1 MVGYVRGFTLIE
13 LMIVVVI
20 IGVLASLAAPLF
32 IEARAKANDFNA
44 VADVKNSISV
54 LAAAKR

>member
-1 MVGYVRGFTLIE
+1 MGGYAKGFTLIE
-13 LMIVVVI
+13 LMIAVVI

-32 IEARAKANDFNA
+32 IEARAKSNDLNA